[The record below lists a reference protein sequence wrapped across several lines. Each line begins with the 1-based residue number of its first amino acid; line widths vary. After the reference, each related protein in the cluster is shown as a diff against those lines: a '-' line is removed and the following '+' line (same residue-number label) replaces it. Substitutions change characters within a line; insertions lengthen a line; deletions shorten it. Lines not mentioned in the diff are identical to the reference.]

1 MTESGIG
8 YTDLETGN
16 ENETIPINLDD
27 YEIKKSGEDYYIVYR
42 QTTED
47 GGQSLWTVSYTH
59 LDVYKRQDM

>member
-27 YEIKKSGEDYYIVYR
+27 YEIKNQEKIIILCIVR
-42 QTTED
+42 QQKMVD
-47 GGQSLWTVSYTH
+47 K
-59 LDVYKRQDM
+59 VYG